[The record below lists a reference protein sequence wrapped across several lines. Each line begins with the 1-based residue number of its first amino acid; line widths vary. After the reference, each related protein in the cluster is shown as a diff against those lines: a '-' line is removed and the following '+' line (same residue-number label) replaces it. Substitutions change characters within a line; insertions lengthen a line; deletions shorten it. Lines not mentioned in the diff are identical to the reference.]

1 MQHLTSQTEGRASL
15 KLKHLIPYDYL
26 GTTRSLGCFKVL
38 VMFILLAIAAAYV
51 IMMGQPGFLMM
62 INKHL

>member
-1 MQHLTSQTEGRASL
+1 MQHLTAQAEGLGSP

-38 VMFILLAIAAAYV
+38 VMFIVLTIAAAYV
-51 IMMGQPGFLMM
+51 IMMGQPGFLIM